1 MYYLI
6 IQHLMKREENNIR
19 TPNTLKTRSNGHR
32 TAQVNLE
39 SLEKPAQQ
47 SDIEGK
53 ALPLLVSVWEACGQA
68 GLCLGRVVSSRQVF
82 SSYVVSILSVGETE
96 KSEPDNFNF
105 L

>member
-82 SSYVVSILSVGETE
+82 SSYVVFLSVGETE